1 MGPGKRQTE
10 RKVYLFDGLMVLCKA
25 NRKPAVSTNSG
36 FDFKMKEKFFMK
48 RADIIDRADTD
59 ELKNAFEITHKGM
72 NALSV
77 ILIGRFMVFCSSHV
91 TYNPNPFS

>member
-1 MGPGKRQTE
+1 M
-10 RKVYLFDGLMVLCKA
+10 YLFDGLMVLCKA
-25 NRKPAVSTNSG
+25 NRKPTVSATQG

-48 RADIIDRADTD
+48 RADIIDRTDTD

-77 ILIGRFMVFCSSHV
+77 ILIGESHL
-91 TYNPNPFS
+91 YASM